1 MNLLDR
7 IKISPDV
14 LAGKP
19 TIRGLRISVD
29 QIIKALA
36 AGLKEEEILEDFP
49 ELEQDDIKAALFYA
63 SKILESDK
71 VYRINA

>member
-7 IKISPDV
+7 IKINPDV

-19 TIRGLRISVD
+19 TIRGLRISIV
-29 QIIKALA
+29 QIIKALV

-49 ELEQDDIKAALFYA
+49 ELEQDDIKAALLFT
-63 SKILESDK
+63 
-71 VYRINA
+71 RTTN

>member
-7 IKISPDV
+7 IKINPDV
-14 LAGKP
+14 LDGKP
-19 TIRGLRISVD
+19 IIRGLRISVD